1 MKKYL
6 SLMLVLIMLAS
17 CLVVAPMSVSAAN
30 GIETQINS
38 MLKLFPSGSYFT
50 ANGQECG
57 HLKKDSC
64 KECYLPNILARS
76 DLKGLG
82 YKKDVDYTGSYTCVA
97 FANFAFRYI
106 YGKKFDPNNYSQIA
120 SGSFGQSVF
129 ANAKKGDIIGFYNN
143 SGAFCHYAVYI
154 GSANSN
160 NATFYQANF
169 GGTSQVNYGSW
180 SYSDMKSYYGQN
192 GTAKVFR
199 AKNYDQVSGETHTT
213 HSYDTYVYYWD
224 SHPHYKC
231 YKCSCGEIKENRNE
245 LTYVESCKDC
255 QAHTCDQKIYYSYWA
270 AHPHYYLYKCSLCGK
285 ASEDFSQKKYID
297 SCKDCQEHTC
307 NQEVYYSYW
316 DAHPHYYLY
325 KCSLCGKESAD
336 YSQTKTISGCEY
348 CYPGKP
354 TIIVDFDTFN
364 SSVSFYW
371 GSTINTDNYT
381 LHLYDVDNNY
391 KYPLITNITDLHYK
405 LSLPVGNYT
414 VQLASINEELRGTNR
429 WYTMSDIVEF
439 SVINKPLIMIGDTD
453 SDGKVTIKDATTIQ
467 KHVAGITTISD
478 EKFACADID
487 KDGKISVK
495 DATRIQKFL
504 AGIISSL

>member
-6 SLMLVLIMLAS
+6 SLFLAFVMVIS
-17 CLVVAPMSVSAAN
+17 IFTIPTFAVEKDIAEVGGWSTSYSLSGNAAN
-30 GIETQINS
+30 DIVSVALAQKGKYGADLGYSSNWCARFVAKCASIIGQSKAIPDYGAVSTLYEKVKSAGGYDVSSPQKGDLVFYYCTSSSSWCHVGIMTDSINS
-38 MLKLFPSGSYFT
+38 IHGNLSNQAMSIKYNQFSDSIGKCWT
-50 ANGQECG
+50 ATFVR
-57 HLKKDSC
+57 
-64 KECYLPNILARS
+64 P
-76 DLKGLG
+76 
-82 YKKDVDYTGSYTCVA
+82 
-97 FANFAFRYI
+97 
-106 YGKKFDPNNYSQIA
+106 NYS
-120 SGSFGQSVF
+120 
-129 ANAKKGDIIGFYNN
+129 
-143 SGAFCHYAVYI
+143 
-154 GSANSN
+154 SN
-160 NATFYQANF
+160 
-169 GGTSQVNYGSW
+169 
-180 SYSDMKSYYGQN
+180 
-192 GTAKVFR
+192 
-199 AKNYDQVSGETHTT
+199 THTT

-224 SHPHYKC
+224 AHPHYKC

-307 NQEVYYSYW
+307 DQEVYYSYW

-325 KCSLCGKESAD
+325 KCSLCGKESTD
-336 YSQTKTISGCEY
+336 YSQTKTVSGCEY

-354 TIIVDFDTFN
+354 TIIVDCDTFD

-371 GSTINTDNYT
+371 GATTNTDNYT
-381 LHLYDVDNNY
+381 LHLHDVDNNY

-405 LSLPVGNYT
+405 LSLPAGNYT

-453 SDGKVTIKDATTIQ
+453 GDGKVTIKDATTIQ
-467 KHVAGITTISD
+467 KHVAGITAISD
-478 EKFACADID
+478 EKFACADTD